1 MCSLTIESTKY
12 WEAIMLNFG
21 TQNSAGFAP
30 PRDNRAG
37 CHTDEQERQAR
48 AARRVFQGSPSI
60 AGDDGP
66 AARDQ
71 QTPLDI
77 IDEESMESFPCSD
90 PPSYSTCHA

>member
-1 MCSLTIESTKY
+1 MFNFSTH
-12 WEAIMLNFG
+12 G
-21 TQNSAGFAP
+21 SDQVVP
-30 PRDNRAG
+30 RRDNRAG
-37 CHTDEQERQAR
+37 CEMDEQERLAR
-48 AARRVFQGSPSI
+48 ADRRIFQGSPSI

-66 AARDQ
+66 AAREQ

>member
-1 MCSLTIESTKY
+1 MWNPGTH
-12 WEAIMLNFG
+12 EANEP
-21 TQNSAGFAP
+21 T
-30 PRDNRAG
+30 PRRNNRSG
-37 CHTDEQERQAR
+37 CEMDEQERLAR
-48 AARRVFQGSPSI
+48 AARRVFQGSPSL

-71 QTPLDI
+71 QRPLDI

>member
-1 MCSLTIESTKY
+1 
-12 WEAIMLNFG
+12 MLNFG
-21 TQNSAGFAP
+21 TQTPAGFVP
-30 PRDNRAG
+30 LRDNRAG
-37 CHTDEQERQAR
+37 CQADEQERQAR
-48 AARRVFQGSPSI
+48 ADRRVFQGSPSI

-66 AARDQ
+66 AARHE

>member
-1 MCSLTIESTKY
+1 
-12 WEAIMLNFG
+12 MLNPG
-21 TQNSAGFAP
+21 TQSSDHADLR
-30 PRDNRAG
+30 RDNRAG
-37 CHTDEQERQAR
+37 CQMDEQERLAR
-48 AARRVFQGSPSI
+48 AARRIFQGSPSI
-60 AGDDGP
+60 AGDEGP

>member
-1 MCSLTIESTKY
+1 
-12 WEAIMLNFG
+12 MLNPG
-21 TQNSAGFAP
+21 THTPDAP
-30 PRDNRAG
+30 MPHRDNRAG
-37 CHTDEQERQAR
+37 CEIDEQERLAR

-66 AARDQ
+66 AARNHQ
-71 QTPLDI
+71 APLDI

>member
-1 MCSLTIESTKY
+1 
-12 WEAIMLNFG
+12 MLSFSSHDSG
-21 TQNSAGFAP
+21 GVTPQ
-30 PRDNRAG
+30 RDNRAG
-37 CHTDEQERQAR
+37 CDSDEQERLAR
-48 AARRVFQGSPSI
+48 ASGPVFQGSPSI
-60 AGDDGP
+60 AGDEGP

>member
-1 MCSLTIESTKY
+1 MLSL
-12 WEAIMLNFG
+12 G
-21 TQNSAGFAP
+21 TGTHNSGGFMP
-30 PRDNRAG
+30 LRDNRAG
-37 CHTDEQERQAR
+37 CDMDEQERLAR

-60 AGDDGP
+60 ARDEGP
-66 AARDQ
+66 AARNQ

>member
-1 MCSLTIESTKY
+1 
-12 WEAIMLNFG
+12 MLNFSTHG
-21 TQNSAGFAP
+21 SEDAV
-30 PRDNRAG
+30 PRRHNRAG
-37 CHTDEQERQAR
+37 CDTDEQERQAR
-48 AARRVFQGSPSI
+48 AARRIFQGSPSI
-60 AGDDGP
+60 AGDEGP

>member
-1 MCSLTIESTKY
+1 
-12 WEAIMLNFG
+12 MLNLG
-21 TQNSAGFAP
+21 TSGSSEDAP
-30 PRDNRAG
+30 RRDNRAG
-37 CHTDEQERQAR
+37 CHMDEQERLAR

-60 AGDDGP
+60 AGEDGP